1 MIVKSMYNY
10 YRYKGVHHRLE
21 NIHNVSFRKVVPPFN
36 SLHNILWHSF
46 SLLVGARFYQY
57 QIVRDG
63 KVLSTA
69 EVCPRLPIFAFINNW
84 GWHIGPCMTI
94 KEERGKGFY
103 PLLLQHIID
112 DYPDRDYYMI
122 VDECN
127 VASHRGINKVGF
139 ELFAKGIRV
148 GLGDM

>member
-1 MIVKSMYNY
+1 MYNY

-112 DYPDRDYYMI
+112 DYPDRDYYMT
-122 VDECN
+122 N
-127 VASHRGINKVGF
+127 AMSRHSVASIKWVLNC
-139 ELFAKGIRV
+139 LPKGIRV

>member
-57 QIVRDG
+57 
-63 KVLSTA
+63 
-69 EVCPRLPIFAFINNW
+69 
-84 GWHIGPCMTI
+84 
-94 KEERGKGFY
+94 

-127 VASHRGINKVGF
+127 VASQRGINKVGF
-139 ELFAKGIRV
+139 ELFAKGHKSRFGRYVI
-148 GLGDM
+148 DKI

>member
-1 MIVKSMYNY
+1 MYNY

-84 GWHIGPCMTI
+84 G
-94 KEERGKGFY
+94 
-103 PLLLQHIID
+103 
-112 DYPDRDYYMI
+112 
-122 VDECN
+122 
-127 VASHRGINKVGF
+127 VAYRTLYDNQGGTRQGVLPTLASAYH
-139 ELFAKGIRV
+139 
-148 GLGDM
+148 